1 MYKIGIIDTMKDK
14 GIELLM
20 NYKDFDC
27 EIVTDLSREN
37 LLLKLP
43 EFDGITL
50 RRGKIDR
57 KILNKCDKLKVIAR
71 HGVGYDSVDTECLK
85 EKAITLLVAHDS
97 TSTSPAEHIMFMI
110 MNIYKGVSMFD
121 TMVRGGD
128 FIKAIHLNI
137 EKNFELFNKIILI
150 TGFGRT
156 GEAFGANKY
165 NVQPDM
171 ITMAKAITNGA
182 QPMGAVAV
190 SDDIYNTII
199 NSGPEHGV
207 EFFHGYTYSAH
218 PACVAASHATL
229 DIYENEGI
237 FEKAKHMSSY
247 FLNAVMDELKD
258 IPIVTDVRGDGLM
271 AGIDLAVDGKPG
283 VRGYDAQRKIFANGG
298 HLKFTG
304 DCGII
309 APALIST
316 EDQIDEMISVAK
328 EVLVQY

>member
-57 KILNKCDKLKVIAR
+57 EILNKCDKLKVIAR

-85 EKAITLLVAHDS
+85 EKAITLLVAHNS

-128 FIKAIHLNI
+128 FVKAIHLNI
-137 EKNFELFNKIILI
+137 EQNFELFNKTVLI
-150 TGFGRT
+150 AGFGRIGKKLIKKCLGFDMKVIVFDPYVDDAT
-156 GEAFGANKY
+156 IKSFGGTKVATLEESLKEADILSLSLPLNKQTK
-165 NVQPDM
+165 NF
-171 ITMAKAITNGA
+171 ITLKEMKLMKKSSI
-182 QPMGAVAV
+182 
-190 SDDIYNTII
+190 II
-199 NSGPEHGV
+199 NAARGGV
-207 EFFHGYTYSAH
+207 
-218 PACVAASHATL
+218 V
-229 DIYENEGI
+229 NE
-237 FEKAKHMSSY
+237 KD
-247 FLNAVMDELKD
+247 LNNALNNN
-258 IPIVTDVRGDGLM
+258 IIAF
-271 AGIDLAVDGKPG
+271 AGIDVFEKEPPILTNPLITNKKVVLSPHAATFTKEGLESMAVET
-283 VRGYDAQRKIFANGG
+283 AQN
-298 HLKFTG
+298 
-304 DCGII
+304 II
-309 APALIST
+309 DFF
-316 EDQIDEMISVAK
+316 EDRVDQAK
-328 EVLVQY
+328 AVKL

>member
-1 MYKIGIIDTMKDK
+1 MYKIGIIDTMKHK

-150 TGFGRT
+150 TGFGRIGKKLIKKCLGFDMKVLVFDPYVDDMT
-156 GEAFGANKY
+156 ITSFGGEKVASLEEGLKKADILSLSLPLNSETKNF
-165 NVQPDM
+165 
-171 ITMAKAITNGA
+171 ITLKEMKLMKKSSI
-182 QPMGAVAV
+182 
-190 SDDIYNTII
+190 II
-199 NSGPEHGV
+199 NAARGGV
-207 EFFHGYTYSAH
+207 VNEEDLNNA
-218 PACVAASHATL
+218 L
-229 DIYENEGI
+229 DNNII
-237 FEKAKHMSSY
+237 AF
-247 FLNAVMDELKD
+247 
-258 IPIVTDVRGDGLM
+258 
-271 AGIDLAVDGKPG
+271 AGIDVFEKEPPELTNPLITNKKVVLSPHSATFTKEGLESMAVET
-283 VRGYDAQRKIFANGG
+283 AQNIIDFFENKIENTKIVK
-298 HLKFTG
+298 L
-304 DCGII
+304 
-309 APALIST
+309 
-316 EDQIDEMISVAK
+316 
-328 EVLVQY
+328 